1 MDSKK
6 LDYVKRNI
14 IRLNSPK
21 VKEFLDEEG
30 VSCPFPNVTE
40 LGYFLQEKFHSEIE
54 KFIDVVW
61 DKWKKN
67 EFTTVSITNIA
78 NEYVWSKSNLEKYL
92 QFEVKNKM
100 LNHFKSSDFSLLFDK
115 VLEIVK
121 SECNQMGFRLVKN
134 DFENV
139 LRNSFQITLQCGF
152 PSNNYNINSGVMI
165 ANAGDSAQF
174 LFVARAILIGLNCS
188 NVDVRS
194 SRYDAIVDYQNKLF
208 RIQVKGVSGTTI
220 SFKDRDR
227 GGQGI
232 DSTHDRNKGKRI
244 TSKDCDVYVA
254 VDKSIGIC
262 YLIPM
267 IYVESLKDDEIASVS
282 LKSVS
287 KYKEYWNV
295 FDDLLNLTNK
305 L

>member
-1 MDSKK
+1 MYDER
-6 LDYVKRNI
+6 LIYVKRNI

-21 VKEFLDEEG
+21 VKNFLVEEG
-30 VSCPFPNVTE
+30 DLSPFPNETE
-40 LGYFLQEKFHSEIE
+40 LKYFLEEKFQKEVE
-54 KFIDVVW
+54 RYFDLVW
-61 DKWKKN
+61 N
-67 EFTTVSITNIA
+67 EWMEGGFSKTVITDIA
-78 NEYVWSKSNLEKYL
+78 NEFVWSKSDLERYL
-92 QFEVKNKM
+92 RFQVKSKV
-100 LNHFKSSDFSLLFDK
+100 LSHFNSSDFSPLFES
-115 VLEIVK
+115 VLERVK
-121 SECNQMGFRLVKN
+121 LECSSMGFKLIKAE
-134 DFENV
+134 FENV

-152 PSNNYNINSGVMI
+152 PINNYNINSGVMI

-208 RIQVKGVSGTTI
+208 RIQVKGVSGTSI

-232 DSTHDRNKGKRI
+232 DSNHDRNKGKRI

-254 VDKSIGIC
+254 VDKSLGIC

-267 IYVESLKDDEIASVS
+267 VWVESLKEDEIISLP
-282 LKSVS
+282 LKSIPQFM
-287 KYKEYWNV
+287 ENWNV
-295 FDDLLNLTNK
+295 FDYLLK
-305 L
+305 LS